1 MRIMFGLFLLIL
13 VLLECCWA
21 SGEYAGLE
29 VYANAGPLLF
39 AGRDLPGPSR
49 VCLWVSSGSEFGF
62 TCGPKCGPASLG
74 LGASFGPADV
84 GAALMYLNLDLR
96 LNLNFQGFF
105 WESVNLYQK
114 GRGEKDDALYFRHVL
129 GYQNFLLGFVAEN
142 LVTLKEKTEAQL
154 YWGPYVQL
162 GKMVIFSNNKL
173 CLAVNLLNVR
183 QYWVAW
189 LADF

>member
-1 MRIMFGLFLLIL
+1 MRVILGSFLLIL

-39 AGRDLPGPSR
+39 AGRDLPRSGR

-62 TCGPKCGPASLG
+62 TVGPKYGPGSLG
-74 LGASFGPADV
+74 LGASFGPSDA
-84 GAALMYLNLDLR
+84 GAALTYWNLDFR
-96 LNLNFQGFF
+96 LNLNGQNFF

-114 GRGEKDDALYFRHVL
+114 GKGEKDDALYFRHVL
-129 GYQNFLLGFVAEN
+129 GHKNFPLGLVGEN
-142 LVTLKEKTEAQL
+142 LVTLKEKREAQL
-154 YWGPYVQL
+154 YWGAYVQL
-162 GKMVIFSNNKL
+162 GKVVIFSSNKL
-173 CLAVNLLNVR
+173 CLAVNLLDPQ
-183 QYWVAW
+183 QYWIAW